1 MKQGTDGMKT
11 AHKGLVLLFLAC
23 ILLLELSGT
32 AHAREYTIQ
41 GRTMGTFY
49 TIKLVSTRQ
58 QSMDLWQ
65 KQIDTRLAQVNAG
78 LSMYDPDSNLSRF
91 NRTEPG
97 RLFRLS
103 RDFARVMDTARTVF
117 TLTDRAWD
125 GTIKPLVDLWGF
137 GTREPTDTLPDPDA
151 IAEAL
156 ALTGFQHLTFENNHV
171 KKTKPGITLDLGSIA
186 KGYGV
191 DAVAGVLTRV
201 GIDDFLVEIG
211 GELYGSGMNRHK
223 KPWSVGITH
232 PLKTGADTGLYK
244 VVNLE
249 NRAIATSGDYRNFFE
264 FRGRTYSHIID
275 PKTGYP
281 VDNQV
286 VSASVIAD
294 TCTFADALATALV
307 VMNPEDSLALVD
319 TLENVECLI
328 IQKTLTG
335 FKEFAS
341 RGFHTFVQ

>member
-1 MKQGTDGMKT
+1 MNRFLTGM
-11 AHKGLVLLFLAC
+11 AMSIVWLIFLWVPPAV
-23 ILLLELSGT
+23 
-32 AHAREYTIQ
+32 HAREYTIQ

-49 TIKLVSTRQ
+49 TVKLVSSRQ
-58 QSMDLWQ
+58 QSMELWQ
-65 KQIDTRLAQVNAG
+65 KQIDIRLAQVNAG
-78 LSMYDPDSNLSRF
+78 LSMYDPDSDLSRF

-117 TLTDRAWD
+117 TLTDGAWD

-137 GTREPTDTLPDPDA
+137 GTRESFDTLPDPGA

-156 ALTGFQHLTFENNHV
+156 ALTGFQHLVFENNHV

-191 DAVAGVLTRV
+191 DAVAGVLTRA

-211 GELYGSGMNRHK
+211 GELFGSGMNRHK

-232 PLKTGADTGLYK
+232 PLKTGADAGLYK

-249 NRAIATSGDYRNFFE
+249 NRAIATSGDYRNYFE
-264 FRGRTYSHIID
+264 FQGKIYSHIID
-275 PKTGYP
+275 PRTGYP
-281 VDNQV
+281 VDNLV

-294 TCTFADALATALV
+294 TCTVADALATALV

-319 TLENVECLI
+319 SLENVECLI
-328 IQKTLTG
+328 IQKTPAG
-335 FKEFAS
+335 FTEFAS
-341 RGFHTFVQ
+341 RGFHAFVQ

>member
-1 MKQGTDGMKT
+1 MNRFLTGM
-11 AHKGLVLLFLAC
+11 AMSIVWLIFLWVPPAV
-23 ILLLELSGT
+23 
-32 AHAREYTIQ
+32 HAREYTIQ

-49 TIKLVSTRQ
+49 TVKLVSSRQ
-58 QSMDLWQ
+58 QSMELWQ
-65 KQIDTRLAQVNAG
+65 KQINTRLEQVNAG
-78 LSMYDPDSNLSRF
+78 LSMYDPNSDLSRF

-117 TLTDRAWD
+117 TLTDGAWD

-137 GTREPTDTLPDPDA
+137 GTRESFDTLPDPGA

-156 ALTGFQHLTFENNHV
+156 ALTGFQHLVFENNHV

-191 DAVAGVLTRV
+191 DAVAGVLTRA

-211 GELYGSGMNRHK
+211 GELFGSGMNRHK

-232 PLKTGADTGLYK
+232 PLKTGADAGLYK

-249 NRAIATSGDYRNFFE
+249 NRAIATSGDYRNYFE
-264 FRGRTYSHIID
+264 FQGKIYSHIID
-275 PKTGYP
+275 PRTGYP
-281 VDNQV
+281 VDNLV

-294 TCTFADALATALV
+294 TCTFADAMATALM
-307 VMNPEDSLALVD
+307 VMNPEGSLALVD
-319 TLENVECLI
+319 SLENVECLI
-328 IQKTLTG
+328 IQKTPAG
-335 FKEFAS
+335 FTEFAS
-341 RGFHTFVQ
+341 RGFHAFVQ

>member
-1 MKQGTDGMKT
+1 MNRFLTGM
-11 AHKGLVLLFLAC
+11 GLGIVWLITLWVPPA
-23 ILLLELSGT
+23 
-32 AHAREYTIQ
+32 AQAREYTIQ

-49 TIKLVSTRQ
+49 TVKLVSSRP

-78 LSMYDPDSNLSRF
+78 LSMYAPNSELSRF

-97 RLFRLS
+97 QPFRLS
-103 RDFARVMDTARTVF
+103 HDFAGVMDTARTVF
-117 TLTDRAWD
+117 TLTDGAWD
-125 GTIKPLVDLWGF
+125 GTVKPLVDLWGF
-137 GTREPTDTLPDPDA
+137 GIRQPTDALPAPDT
-151 IAEAL
+151 IAKAL
-156 ALTGFQHLTFENNHV
+156 ALTGFQYLVFENTHV

-191 DAVAGVLTRV
+191 DAIAGVLTRA

-232 PLKTGADTGLYK
+232 PLKTGADAGLYK
-244 VVNLE
+244 VVHLE
-249 NRAIATSGDYRNFFE
+249 NRAIATSGDYRNYFE
-264 FRGRTYSHIID
+264 FQGKIYSHIID

-286 VSASVIAD
+286 VSASVIAG
-294 TCTFADALATALV
+294 TCTFADALATGLM
-307 VMNPEDSLALVD
+307 VMTPEDSLALVD

-328 IQKTLTG
+328 IQKTSVG
-335 FKEFAS
+335 FEEFAS
-341 RGFHTFVQ
+341 PGFQTFVRP

>member
-1 MKQGTDGMKT
+1 
-11 AHKGLVLLFLAC
+11 
-23 ILLLELSGT
+23 
-32 AHAREYTIQ
+32 
-41 GRTMGTFY
+41 MGTFY
-49 TIKLVSTRQ
+49 TVKLVSSRP

-78 LSMYDPDSNLSRF
+78 LSMYDPDSDLSRF

-97 RLFRLS
+97 RPFRLS

-117 TLTDRAWD
+117 TLTDGAWD
-125 GTIKPLVDLWGF
+125 GTVKPLVDLWGF
-137 GTREPTDTLPDPDA
+137 GTREPADALPDPDA
-151 IAEAL
+151 VAKAL

-191 DAVAGVLTRV
+191 DAIAGVLTGS

-232 PLKTGADTGLYK
+232 PLKTGSDAGLYK

-264 FRGRTYSHIID
+264 FGGKTYSHIID

-294 TCTFADALATALV
+294 TCTFADALATAFV
-307 VMNPEDSLALVD
+307 VMDPADSLALAD
-319 TLENVECLI
+319 SLEHVECLI
-328 IQKTLTG
+328 IQKTPAG
-335 FKEFAS
+335 FTEFAS

>member
-1 MKQGTDGMKT
+1 MNQGTFMKRFPVHT
-11 AHKGLVLLFLAC
+11 AVCL
-23 ILLLELSGT
+23 ISLLLLCT
-32 AHAREYTIQ
+32 APAAQAREYTIQ

-49 TIKLVSTRQ
+49 TVKLVSSRP
-58 QSMDLWQ
+58 QSMDRWQ
-65 KQIDTRLAQVNAG
+65 KQIDTRLVQVNAG
-78 LSMYDPDSNLSRF
+78 LSMYDPDSDLSRF

-97 RLFRLS
+97 RPFRLS
-103 RDFARVMDTARTVF
+103 RDFARVMNTARTVF
-117 TLTDRAWD
+117 SLTGGAWD
-125 GTIKPLVDLWGF
+125 GTVKPLVDLWGF
-137 GTREPTDTLPDPDA
+137 GTREPTDSLPDPDA
-151 IAEAL
+151 VAKAL
-156 ALTGFQHLTFENNHV
+156 ALTGFQYLVFENTHV

-191 DAVAGVLTRV
+191 DAVAGVLTGS

-211 GELYGSGMNRHK
+211 GELYGSGMNRHN

-232 PLKTGADTGLYK
+232 PLKTGSDAGLYK

-264 FRGRTYSHIID
+264 FRGKTYSHIID

-294 TCTFADALATALV
+294 TCTFADALATAFV
-307 VMNPEDSLALVD
+307 VMDPADSLALAD
-319 TLENVECLI
+319 SLEHVECLI
-328 IQKTLTG
+328 IQKTPAG
-335 FKEFAS
+335 FTEFAS